1 MENDFVNKGKLTC
14 DKKILCSII
23 SLATREIN
31 GVSELKSTPTNKFL
45 SLFSSELGQGV
56 KIKFNANGSINV
68 DVYITVLNGSSVP
81 DVAFKVQENIK
92 NHISSMVDM
101 RTSKV
106 NVHVLGVDFLDAQNN
121 TERDN
126 IWEENQE
133 KLHLN

>member
-1 MENDFVNKGKLTC
+1 MENQVLNKGQLTC

-31 GVSELKSTPTNKFL
+31 GVSMLKSTARNKLL
-45 SLFSSELGQGV
+45 SVFSSELAQGV
-56 KIKFNANGSINV
+56 KIKFNPNGSLIV
-68 DVYITVLNGSSVP
+68 DVYITVVHGASVP

-92 NHISSMVDM
+92 NNIASMVDM

-106 NVHVLGVDFLDAQNN
+106 NVHVIGVDFIDPQNN
-121 TERDN
+121 PEKDS

-133 KLHLN
+133 NLLLK